1 MHDKSKDHT
10 TQATAENESSG
21 KTAHSGSSSE
31 GRRPTRRTFLTQLG
45 LAGITVTASPL
56 LKASPVAPPPAQA
69 PSQAPPSAPG
79 AVPVELN
86 VNGKQYRLT
95 LDPRTTVLDALRE
108 NLNLFGTKKG
118 CDHGQCGA
126 CTVHING
133 RRVNSCLTFAV
144 MHQADQITTIEGLA
158 RNGELHPVQAAFVE
172 FDGFQCGY
180 CTPGQIMSG
189 AALLHEPVGQDDN
202 SVREMMSGNICRCG
216 AYDNIV
222 AAVQSARRKA

>member
-1 MHDKSKDHT
+1 MHDESKDL
-10 TQATAENESSG
+10 ADPVPSEIESSRTAE
-21 KTAHSGSSSE
+21 SSS
-31 GRRPTRRTFLTQLG
+31 RPTRRTFLTQLG
-45 LAGITVTASPL
+45 LAGITITASPL
-56 LKASPVAPPPAQA
+56 LNASPAAPPATQA
-69 PSQAPPSAPG
+69 PAEAPVSAPG

-86 VNGKQYRLT
+86 INGKPYKLT

-158 RNGELHPVQAAFVE
+158 RNGQLHSVQAAFVE

-189 AALLHEPVGQDDN
+189 AALLHEPVGQDDD
-202 SVREMMSGNICRCG
+202 SVREMMSGNLCRCG

-222 AAVQSARRKA
+222 AAVQSARRKG

>member
-1 MHDKSKDHT
+1 MQDKSKELSRLSPSEVECSEGVVEPK
-10 TQATAENESSG
+10 AS
-21 KTAHSGSSSE
+21 HSGA
-31 GRRPTRRTFLTQLG
+31 RPTRRTFLTQLG

-56 LKASPVAPPPAQA
+56 LNASPVAPPETQA
-69 PSQAPPSAPG
+69 PVQAPPSIPG

-158 RNGELHPVQAAFVE
+158 RNGQLHPVQAAFVE

-189 AALLHEPVGQDDN
+189 AALLKEPVGADDD
-202 SVREMMSGNICRCG
+202 SVREMMSGNLCRCG
-216 AYDNIV
+216 AYDSIV

>member
-1 MHDKSKDHT
+1 M
-10 TQATAENESSG
+10 
-21 KTAHSGSSSE
+21 
-31 GRRPTRRTFLTQLG
+31 
-45 LAGITVTASPL
+45 
-56 LKASPVAPPPAQA
+56 
-69 PSQAPPSAPG
+69 
-79 AVPVELN
+79 
-86 VNGKQYRLT
+86 
-95 LDPRTTVLDALRE
+95 LDALRE

-158 RNGELHPVQAAFVE
+158 RNGQLHPVQAAFVE

-189 AALLHEPVGQDDN
+189 AALLNEPVGKDDD
-202 SVREMMSGNICRCG
+202 SVREMMSGNLCRCG

>member
-1 MHDKSKDHT
+1 MHDESKPHPAPT
-10 TQATAENESSG
+10 LSPSESRDNKDAG
-21 KTAHSGSSSE
+21 GHGGA
-31 GRRPTRRTFLTQLG
+31 RPTRRTFLTQLG

-56 LKASPVAPPPAQA
+56 LSSTQTSPAPAQA
-69 PSQAPPSAPG
+69 PAQAPASTPG
-79 AVPVELN
+79 TVPVELN
-86 VNGKQYRLT
+86 INGKQYRLT

-133 RRVNSCLTFAV
+133 RRVNSCLTFAM

-158 RNGELHPVQAAFVE
+158 RNGQLHPVQAAFVE

-180 CTPGQIMSG
+180 CTPARLCRERLCSTNQWGK
-189 AALLHEPVGQDDN
+189 DN
-202 SVREMMSGNICRCG
+202 ESVHEMMSGNLCRCG

-222 AAVQSARRKA
+222 DAVQSVRRKT